1 MEGNARTAISVT
13 KHQGLTSTGLKWIAL
28 LLMILDHIHY
38 MFGFTEAIPDLFSML
53 GRLAAPLFL
62 FCLVEGFSKTR
73 NRKKYFLKI
82 YMVSVLMSALLV
94 AMNCFGLLVRPDG
107 FYPFNG
113 MMTAFAIL
121 LVVYQG
127 IDWLT
132 QRRIL
137 RGLLAVALPLAAP
150 FLFTTLITH
159 IPSLR
164 MPLVLG
170 WLPLIPTWNSNA
182 DACLPVLLT
191 GIVLYIFRKN
201 RHRQVAAF
209 VVMELLYDLVFVG
222 LSVSQFPDFHWSQMF
237 TTYYEWYGVLA
248 AIPMLLYNGK
258 RGGGHKVFFY
268 IFYPAHIYALYAL
281 SWVYI
286 LLN

>member
-1 MEGNARTAISVT
+1 
-13 KHQGLTSTGLKWIAL
+13 
-28 LLMILDHIHY
+28 MILDHIHY

-237 TTYYEWYGVLA
+237 TTYYEWYGVFA
-248 AIPMLLYNGK
+248 AIPMLLYNGQ
-258 RGGGHKVFFY
+258 RGGGHKAFFY
-268 IFYPAHIYALYAL
+268 VFYPAHIYALYAL

-286 LLN
+286 LLH

>member
-237 TTYYEWYGVLA
+237 TTYYEWYGVFA
-248 AIPMLLYNGK
+248 AIPMLLYNGQ
-258 RGGGHKVFFY
+258 RGGGHKAFFY
-268 IFYPAHIYALYAL
+268 VFYPAHIYALYAL

-286 LLN
+286 LLH

>member
-107 FYPFNG
+107 FYPLNG

-137 RGLLAVALPLAAP
+137 RGLLAVVLPMASP
-150 FLFTTLITH
+150 FLFTALVTH
-159 IPSLR
+159 FPALR
-164 MPLVLG
+164 MPMVVG

-209 VVMELLYDLVFVG
+209 VIVGLLYNLVYVG
-222 LSVSQFPDFHWSQMF
+222 WMASRMDGFYWTQMF
-237 TTYYEWYGVLA
+237 TVYYEWYEVLA

>member
-121 LVVYQG
+121 LVVYQD

-237 TTYYEWYGVLA
+237 TTYYEWYGVFA
-248 AIPMLLYNGK
+248 AIPMLLYNGQ
-258 RGGGHKVFFY
+258 RGGGHKAFFY
-268 IFYPAHIYALYAL
+268 VFYPAHIYALYAL

-286 LLN
+286 LLH

>member
-82 YMVSVLMSALLV
+82 YLVSVLMSALLV

-132 QRRIL
+132 QRRFL

-237 TTYYEWYGVLA
+237 TTYYEWYGVFA
-248 AIPMLLYNGK
+248 AIPMLL
-258 RGGGHKVFFY
+258 
-268 IFYPAHIYALYAL
+268 
-281 SWVYI
+281 
-286 LLN
+286 

>member
-82 YMVSVLMSALLV
+82 YLVSVLMSALLV

-237 TTYYEWYGVLA
+237 TTYYEWYGVFA
-248 AIPMLLYNGK
+248 AIPMLLYNGQ
-258 RGGGHKVFFY
+258 RGGGHKAFFY
-268 IFYPAHIYALYAL
+268 VFYPAHIYALYAL

-286 LLN
+286 LLH

>member
-82 YMVSVLMSALLV
+82 YLVSVLMSALLV

-237 TTYYEWYGVLA
+237 TTYYEWYGVFA
-248 AIPMLLYNGK
+248 AIPMLLYNGQ
-258 RGGGHKVFFY
+258 RGGGHKAFFY
-268 IFYPAHIYALYAL
+268 VFYPAQDRK
-281 SWVYI
+281 SVV
-286 LLN
+286 